1 MRQSQLFT
9 KTTKNISA
17 EEKSL
22 NAQFLTRAG
31 FIDKLAAG
39 IYTHLPLGLRVIN
52 KIGNIIREEMNA
64 VGGQEILMPALQPK
78 ANWQVTGRWEEL
90 DVLFKFKGG
99 DSKEYAL
106 GATHEEVVVPLLG
119 KSISSY
125 KDLPVSVYQV
135 QTKFRNEKR
144 AKSGILRG
152 RQFLMKDMY
161 SFHADEKD
169 LDDYYE
175 KLKVAYWKIFERVGI
190 KDKTYLTLASGGT
203 FSKYSHEFQTI
214 TEAGEDLIYICK
226 KCHLS
231 INKEILEDINPVC
244 PECQSEEFEIKKAIE
259 VGNIFKLNTKY
270 SAPFNLCFKDQDGK
284 EKTVIMGCY
293 GIGLDRLMGTVVE
306 AYNDKN
312 GIIWPASV
320 APFRAHLV
328 LLNSDDAAAKKDAE
342 NIYASLQ
349 KADIEVLFDDR
360 NLSAG
365 IKLKDSDLIGIPFRL
380 VVSDRNKG
388 KIEVKKRAEEEVRLM
403 SLGEAIKTI
412 SSI

>member
-9 KTTKNISA
+9 KTTKNISV

-22 NAQFLTRAG
+22 NAQLLMRAG
-31 FIDKLAAG
+31 FVDKLAAG
-39 IYTHLPLGLRVIN
+39 IYTHLPLGLRVVN

-90 DVLFKFKGG
+90 DVLFKLKGD

-106 GATHEEVVVPLLG
+106 GATHEEIVVPLLQ

-125 KDLPVSVYQV
+125 KDLPISVYQI

-152 RQFLMKDMY
+152 RQFLMKDLY
-161 SFHADEKD
+161 SFHVNNND
-169 LDDYYE
+169 LDSYYE
-175 KLKVAYWKIFERVGI
+175 KVKEAYWKIFARVGI
-190 KDKTYLTLASGGT
+190 KEKTYLTLASGGT
-203 FSKYSHEFQTI
+203 FSKYSHEYQTI
-214 TEAGEDLIYICK
+214 TEAGEDTIYICK

-231 INKEILEDINPVC
+231 INKEILADINPVC
-244 PECQSEEFEIKKAIE
+244 PDCQGEDFDVKKAIE

-270 SAPFNLCFKDQDGK
+270 SAPFNLKFKDMDGE

-306 AYNDKN
+306 VCNDEN
-312 GIIWPASV
+312 GIIWPV
-320 APFRAHLV
+320 NIAPFHVHLI
-328 LLNSDDAAAKKDAE
+328 LLKSDDKDSKEEAEKIYKALQTAK
-342 NIYASLQ
+342 
-349 KADIEVLFDDR
+349 IEVLFDDR

-365 IKLKDSDLIGIPFRL
+365 IKFKDSDLMGIPFRL
-380 VVSDRNKG
+380 IISDRNKG
-388 KIEVKKRAEEEVRLM
+388 KIEVKERGKEEVKL
-403 SLGEAIKTI
+403 LNLNEAIALINTI
-412 SSI
+412 

>member
-22 NAQFLTRAG
+22 NAQLLTRAG

-52 KIGNIIREEMNA
+52 KIGNIIREEMNV

-78 ANWQVTGRWEEL
+78 ANWQVTERWDEL
-90 DVLFKFKGG
+90 DVLFKLKGG

-106 GATHEEVVVPLLG
+106 GATHEEVVVPLLL

-125 KDLPVSVYQV
+125 KDLPVSVYQI

-144 AKSGILRG
+144 VKSGILRG

-169 LDDYYE
+169 LSNYYE
-175 KLKVAYWKIFERVGI
+175 KLKVAYWNIFERVGI
-190 KDKTYLTLASGGT
+190 KKKTYLTLASGGT
-203 FSKYSHEFQTI
+203 FSKYSHEFQT
-214 TEAGEDLIYICK
+214 TTDAGEDLIYICK

-231 INKEILEDINPVC
+231 INKEILEGVNPVC

-270 SAPFNLCFKDQDGK
+270 STPFNLRFKDRNGK
-284 EKTVIMGCY
+284 EKIVIMGCY

-306 AYNDKN
+306 VYNDKN
-312 GIIWPASV
+312 GIIWPANI
-320 APFRAHLV
+320 APFRAHLI
-328 LLNSDDAAAKKDAE
+328 LLKPDDAAVKKEAE
-342 NIYASLQ
+342 NIYEALQ
-349 KADIEVLFDDR
+349 KASIEVLFDDR

-365 IKLKDSDLIGIPFRL
+365 MKFKDSDLIGIPFRL
-380 VVSDRNKG
+380 VVSDKNKG
-388 KIEVKKRAEEEVRLM
+388 KIEVKRRVEEKSELLDLNNV
-403 SLGEAIKTI
+403 IKLV
-412 SSI
+412 SGF